1 MGISSHCPSYTSLC
15 LFTFRLQ
22 LVSHGAYWSYIH
34 NLYIY
39 IYVRICICLYIH
51 GTFMYVCVGRIKR
64 VKSKWGVG
72 AAAVLT
78 VLASL
83 TMSVGFC
90 TYFGL
95 NISVRGRYSL
105 YSTYSKFVLHIQ
117 HTYSTYSIHRTYIYQ
132 GCIEGGRGEAFTPPR
147 LLGTS

>member
-1 MGISSHCPSYTSLC
+1 MYMFIYT
-15 LFTFRLQ
+15 R
-22 LVSHGAYWSYIH
+22 
-34 NLYIY
+34 Y
-39 IYVRICICLYIH
+39 IYVC
-51 GTFMYVCVGRIKR
+51 TYVCVGRIKR

-105 YSTYSKFVLHIQ
+105 YSTYSTYVRIA
-117 HTYSTYSIHRTYIYQ
+117 HTAYM
-132 GCIEGGRGEAFTPPR
+132 
-147 LLGTS
+147 